1 MSFLEILDFWILVW
15 NIDTS
20 LQLTFLNVYD
30 FFVDS
35 NLDPKHAFL
44 GDKQSRKCRTSRSF
58 MCMDHRASS
67 VAYPAW

>member
-1 MSFLEILDFWILVW
+1 MSFLEILDLWILVW
-15 NIDTS
+15 IIDTP
-20 LQLTFLNVYD
+20 LPLNVYD

-35 NLDPKHAFL
+35 NLDPKHAFS

-67 VAYPAW
+67 VAYPA